1 MARNAVHNPFINAA
15 FWRIFEMVRFGIL
28 GAGRIGRVHAK
39 SLADSGR
46 AEVAFIADALP
57 DAAASLA
64 GSVGAR
70 TASVDDVL
78 ASDVDAI
85 LIATPTDTHADL
97 IEKAANAG
105 KSILCEKP
113 VSLSVERIEACLP
126 VVEKAG
132 VPLMIG
138 FHRRYDPN
146 YAAMKQRID
155 NGEIGDVEMVTII
168 CRDPSAPPVSYI
180 ERSGGLYRDM
190 MIHDFDMA
198 RFLLDEE
205 PVTVHALGAVL
216 TDPAIKST
224 GDVDTAVVHMQ
235 TASGKICVITN
246 SRRATYG
253 HDQRIEVHG
262 SKGMLRAGNIHL
274 TTVERADASGF
285 TSDLI
290 PFSFVERYEEA
301 YRREI
306 NQFLTFLENGEKPS
320 ASGYD
325 GLMAQ
330 KLAEA
335 ATRSRET
342 GEAVTPGSGAFH
354 DRCEAWIPIQSPG
367 HSGAGRNPC

>member
-1 MARNAVHNPFINAA
+1 VAYVADAMPEAA
-15 FWRIFEMVRFGIL
+15 S
-28 GAGRIGRVHAK
+28 
-39 SLADSGR
+39 SLA
-46 AEVAFIADALP
+46 A
-57 DAAASLA
+57 
-64 GSVGAR
+64 SVGAKV
-70 TASVDDVL
+70 ASVEEVIA

-97 IEKAANAG
+97 IEAAARAG
-105 KSILCEKP
+105 KAILCEKP
-113 VSLSVERIEACLP
+113 VSMSVERIEACLK

-146 YAAMKQRID
+146 FSVLEKRLRA
-155 NGEIGDVEMVTII
+155 GEIGDVEIVTIT

-198 RFLLDEE
+198 RFLLGEE
-205 PVTVHALGAVL
+205 PVIVHALGAVL
-216 TDPAIKST
+216 TDPAIAAT

-274 TTVERADASGF
+274 STVEKADG
-285 TSDLI
+285 TGWTQDQI
-290 PFSFVERYEEA
+290 PFSFIERYQAA
-301 YRREI
+301 YETEI
-306 NQFLTFLENGEKPS
+306 NQFLTFLESGKTPS

-335 ATRSRET
+335 ATESKRT
-342 GEAVTPGSGAFH
+342 GQAVRIG
-354 DRCEAWIPIQSPG
+354 
-367 HSGAGRNPC
+367 